1 MRLLFLFTLA
11 AAPVGALAQSFDLGE
26 IVVSPNLEPT
36 ALNKVGAT
44 VDVVDSTQLQ
54 NAAQGSVV
62 QALAYQPGITITPKG
77 GVGGQAYVSVRGAPS
92 YDVAVL
98 VDGIDV
104 TDPSGPQVS
113 FDFGHL
119 GTAGISSI
127 EILKG
132 SQSALYGSS
141 AVGGVI
147 DITSRHA
154 TEDGVHSY
162 YAAEVGSYKTANLS
176 FSTTL
181 KTTDS
186 DLALTVSHTG
196 TAGFPAWTGIYANG
210 KDDGYYANRLS
221 LNGSHTFAN
230 GVRLGFAG
238 FTEANHGEYFPG
250 GLPFATDPAALAPFA
265 YATQKSDT
273 GALRVYAEFTTGA
286 VQNTVSASTFRV
298 ARTYVE
304 GPTEIASTND
314 YTGTRTKLAY
324 QGAVSLTAQARLVF
338 GADTTRETFNEVY
351 TSSFGSSPEGA
362 DRRITGTFAEL
373 SYSPTSAIDVT
384 ASLRNDHDTVFG
396 GATTGRLAAVWRA
409 APDLTVRASAG
420 TGFRAPSPYELYD
433 PYAGNTA
440 LNPERSQSFDLG
452 IEKRFGPDSYL
463 RATAFALTA
472 HDLIDYSYVTYS
484 YVQVP
489 GTSRRQGIELEGQTR
504 LGAATLTAAYTY
516 TDSAASA
523 TTSWAA
529 VPRNTVAL
537 TLSGPLAPKLTG
549 SLSALAGMG
558 RPNGMPNYAVM
569 GAGLSYQVTDR
580 VQAYLRLEN
589 LFNAKYQLVQNY
601 AAPGRSV
608 YVGIRADF

>member
-1 MRLLFLFTLA
+1 MRLLLLFTLA
-11 AAPVGALAQSFDLGE
+11 AAPVAAHAQTLDLGE

-44 VDVVDSTQLQ
+44 VEVVDATDLQ
-54 NAAQGSVV
+54 AAAQGSVV
-62 QALAYQPGITITPKG
+62 QALAFQPGITITPKG

-92 YDVAVL
+92 YDVPVL
-98 VDGIDV
+98 IDGIDV
-104 TDPSGPQVS
+104 TDPSGPQVA

-119 GTAGISSI
+119 GTAGISSV

-132 SQSALYGSS
+132 SQSSLYGSS

-154 TEDGVHSY
+154 TEDGVHAYS
-162 YAAEVGSYKTANLS
+162 AAEVGTYKTANLS
-176 FSTTL
+176 FSATL
-181 KTTDS
+181 KTKHS
-186 DLALTVSHTG
+186 DLALTVSHSG
-196 TAGFPAWTGIYANG
+196 TEGFPAWTGKYANG
-210 KDDGYYANRLS
+210 KNDGYYANRLS
-221 LNGSHTFAN
+221 MNGSHTFAN
-230 GVRLGFAG
+230 GVKLGFAG
-238 FTEANHGEYFPG
+238 FAEANHGDYFPG
-250 GLPFATDPAALAPFA
+250 GLPFAADPAALAPFA

-273 GALRVYAEFTTGA
+273 AALRVYAQFDTGA

-324 QGAVSLTAQARLVF
+324 QGAVSLTAKSRLVF
-338 GADTTRETFNEVY
+338 GADTTRETFDEVY
-351 TSSFGSSPEGA
+351 TSAYGSSPEGA
-362 DRRITGTFAEL
+362 ARRITGTFAEL

-384 ASLRNDHDTVFG
+384 ASIRRDHDSVFG

-433 PYAGNTA
+433 PYAGNPA
-440 LNPERSQSFDLG
+440 LKPERSQSFDLG
-452 IEKRFGPDSYL
+452 VEKRFGPDTTL
-463 RATAFALTA
+463 RATAFALSA

-484 YVQVP
+484 YVQAI
-489 GTSRRQGIELEGQTR
+489 GTSRRQGIELEGQTK

-516 TDSAASA
+516 TDSAESA

-529 VPRNTVAL
+529 VPRNALAL
-537 TLSGPLAPKLTG
+537 TLSGPLTARLTG
-549 SLSALAGMG
+549 SVFALAGMG
-558 RPNGMPNYAVM
+558 RPNGMPDYAVA
-569 GAGLSYQVTDR
+569 GAALTYAVTDR
-580 VQAYLRLEN
+580 VQAYLRVEN
-589 LFNAKYQLVQNY
+589 LFDARYQLVPNY